1 MQLLVNDKWRK
12 WLADSIDVVGTKHRF
27 ELLAFVFMPEH
38 VHLLVN
44 PLEPKPNIDK
54 YLASIKQ
61 PFSSRV
67 KKDLKSAADP
77 LLKTLTI
84 RERPGKTVF
93 RYWQEGPGYDRNLRK
108 PETILSSIDYF
119 HKNPVERKLVVRAID
134 WKWSSARLYLCP
146 DEPIDPDLPIVIKLP
161 WWAH

>member
-1 MQLLVNDKWRK
+1 VAKVACGVAGQ
-12 WLADSIDVVGTKHRF
+12 KHRF

-44 PLEPKPNIDK
+44 PLEPKPSIDK

-67 KKDLKSAADP
+67 KKSLRAADDS
-77 LLKTLTI
+77 LLATLTI
-84 RERPGKTVF
+84 RERPGKVAF

-108 PETILSSIDYF
+108 PETILSSIDYI
-119 HKNPVERKLVVRAID
+119 HKNPVERKLAARATD
-134 WKWSSARLYLCP
+134 
-146 DEPIDPDLPIVIKLP
+146 
-161 WWAH
+161 